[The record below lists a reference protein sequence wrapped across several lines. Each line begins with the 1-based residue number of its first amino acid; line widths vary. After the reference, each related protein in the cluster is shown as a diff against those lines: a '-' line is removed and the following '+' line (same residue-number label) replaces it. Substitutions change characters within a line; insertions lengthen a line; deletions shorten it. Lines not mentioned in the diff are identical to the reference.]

1 VGIANKRRTEPGE
14 TLVTLSG
21 LVSTHKLERK
31 SRLVDKEILHT
42 ILHNKVAY
50 LKKYTCEFDFVKS

>member
-21 LVSTHKLERK
+21 LASTHKLERK
-31 SRLVDKEILHT
+31 SRLVDKET

-50 LKKYTCEFDFVKS
+50 LKKYACEFDFVKS